1 MGAIQLSIV
10 ELHSASYT
18 LDNSLG
24 TIYTIRK
31 KENVD
36 VSQIEMSEEPQGSAS
51 TALFLDTLH
60 TDIDLLKRSRAAVF
74 QISKYYCEELSG

>member
-1 MGAIQLSIV
+1 MVWLSIV
-10 ELHSASYT
+10 QLHSASYT
-18 LDNSLG
+18 LENSLG

-36 VSQIEMSEEPQGSAS
+36 VSQIEMSEEPQGSTS
-51 TALFLDTLH
+51 TALFLDSLH
-60 TDIDLLKRSRAAVF
+60 TNIDLLKTSRAAVF